1 MFTCL
6 QLFIYLLQYPVHI
19 LYILKSI
26 LLTYSLKETENN
38 KYETI
43 TIINICEKIA
53 ANQLKEHIINL
64 LNR

>member
-1 MFTCL
+1 MFAYL
-6 QLFIYLLQYPVHI
+6 QLFIYLLQYPLHV

-64 LNR
+64 INR